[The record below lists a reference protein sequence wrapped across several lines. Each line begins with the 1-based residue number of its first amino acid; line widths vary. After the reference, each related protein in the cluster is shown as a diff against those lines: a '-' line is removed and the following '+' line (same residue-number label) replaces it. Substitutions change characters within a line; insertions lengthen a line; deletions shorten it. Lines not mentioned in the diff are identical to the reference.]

1 MLHHLAAKFY
11 EPFHLSGYLT
21 DGYQTL
27 HLHLANDAW
36 RGAVQVA
43 WSIDI
48 WNWGGKQ
55 IKRGWCPQD
64 SGCRVHLPPS
74 SGSALFAMPVQQLL
88 KMIPGINSLCGEL
101 AQCVVVASASGQ
113 DAGGSS
119 FRSSA
124 FVPLGSGTLRDA
136 PLSTSAVVNVTVN
149 SADRSVT
156 MVSDAL
162 VPYAF
167 LRLKP
172 PPAVIVGRLGATDKK
187 TVGGDGVGRFSGNAM
202 LLLPQEPVTV
212 QLLGLNGEAATIS
225 PEELRLRLTVDCPN
239 RVGGCCPACA

>member
-1 MLHHLAAKFY
+1 MLQHLAAKFY

-36 RGAVQVA
+36 RGAVQAA
-43 WSIDI
+43 WSIDV
-48 WNWGGKQ
+48 WTWSGKQ

-64 SGCRVHLPPS
+64 SGCRVLLPS
-74 SGSALFAMPVQQLL
+74 SSGAALFSIPVQQLL
-88 KMIPGINSLCGEL
+88 KMIPGSLCKES
-101 AQCVVVASASGQ
+101 AKCVVVASASGQ

-156 MVSDAL
+156 VVSDAL

-172 PPAVIVGRLGATDKK
+172 PVAVALGTTDKK
-187 TVGGDGVGRFSGNAM
+187 TVWGDGVGRFSDNAM
-202 LLLPQEPVTV
+202 LLLPQEPVQV
-212 QLLGLNGEAATIS
+212 QLLGLLGEAATIS
-225 PEELRLRLTVDCPN
+225 PEDLRLRLTVDCPN